1 MRSPW
6 ARVRGGS
13 RVDLGGGSWFSSK
26 HTSSTT
32 TRDRHCTL
40 FHEGTWT
47 RPLVHRT
54 TPCAAHSSRGAKSR
68 TQKVGAGD
76 RHIHIHIYLHI
87 YIYITLI
94 LCTKLG
100 RRKGKGEPC
109 LVTTQM
115 MWLEPPVPL
124 APSPASWWTW
134 LAHISLE
141 YV

>member
-1 MRSPW
+1 M
-6 ARVRGGS
+6 
-13 RVDLGGGSWFSSK
+13 DLGGGSWFSSK

-76 RHIHIHIYLHI
+76 RHRHIHIYLHI
-87 YIYITLI
+87 YIYNSDSLYKVGEEKREGGTL
-94 LCTKLG
+94 LG
-100 RRKGKGEPC
+100 HHTDD
-109 LVTTQM
+109 V
-115 MWLEPPVPL
+115 
-124 APSPASWWTW
+124 A
-134 LAHISLE
+134 
-141 YV
+141 